1 MVHGDGELVEPGDN
15 LGTDCFNS
23 SHDDSWTGH
32 ENAEDEK
39 KTVLYIRISVLL
51 REAQSTICGPFF
63 PGSLNWHGFLPLLGF
78 FKEIMCL
85 GALSDGEKR
94 GGQADVMNDKLPSFD
109 NSQASSIH

>member
-23 SHDDSWTGH
+23 SRDDSWTGH

-63 PGSLNWHGFLPLLGF
+63 PSSLNWHVFH
-78 FKEIMCL
+78 
-85 GALSDGEKR
+85 
-94 GGQADVMNDKLPSFD
+94 
-109 NSQASSIH
+109 SSSWLF